1 KCFSYGKS
9 QNKGNT
15 HGIKASLDALSAHM
29 LNEHSS
35 CSSTWCKS
43 LSTRITG
50 SAHTAGYRIEKR
62 FPERDARQGS

>member
-1 KCFSYGKS
+1 MVLQCIQSLCSQKCFSYGIS

-15 HGIKASLDALSAHM
+15 HGLRTSLNALSAHM

-35 CSSTWCKS
+35 CSPTWCKS

-50 SAHTAGYRIEKR
+50 RRTYCRVLN
-62 FPERDARQGS
+62 